1 MRCAFELQVPWS
13 SGELKMARFISFLIG
28 ATLALGTVKPSPMC
42 AQKPGEKSSE
52 QADKSDK
59 SEKTDK
65 GEKSGDKKEEKKEEK
80 KAEEKKP
87 EEKTVQTKHTIR
99 IGGQE
104 IKYTATAGTLLLKL
118 EDGTPKASVF
128 YIAYTKDEVSDTA
141 KRPVTFTFNGGPGS
155 ASIWL
160 HLGAF
165 GPRRVEMGDADL
177 LLPPPYKLVD
187 NQYSLLDLTDLVF
200 IDPVSTGY
208 SRPVPGE
215 AANQYHGIQQDIESV
230 GDFIRLYATRNKR
243 WTSPKFL
250 AGESYGTTRAA
261 GLSGYLQQRYGM
273 YLNGIV
279 LISSILNFQTAEF
292 DTGNDL
298 PYILYL
304 PTYTA
309 IAWYHKKLP
318 ADLQSAGLQ
327 KAVDESRNFAAHEYA
342 DALMSGDNLP
352 AARKAEIAQ
361 KLSRLSGL
369 SPEYLLRSN
378 LRIEIQRFDKE
389 LLRDQRRTVGR
400 LDGRFTGI
408 DEDAAGA
415 RPDYDP
421 SLAAIVG
428 PYTATFHDYV
438 RADLKFESD
447 LFYEYLT
454 GRVRPWSFEPYE
466 NRYVNVAQT
475 LRSAMTQ
482 NPFLH
487 VFVGKGY
494 YDLATPFYAAEYT
507 FDHLSLDDS
516 LRPHLS
522 GGYYQAGHMMYVH
535 LPSLAKL
542 KQDLAQFMQES
553 IPAAQKGSAK

>member
-1 MRCAFELQVPWS
+1 MPRLS
-13 SGELKMARFISFLIG
+13 SLLFQAMLL
-28 ATLALGTVKPSPMC
+28 ATLAGSLR
-42 AQKPGEKSSE
+42 AQKPEEKP
-52 QADKSDK
+52 A
-59 SEKTDK
+59 EKPA
-65 GEKSGDKKEEKKEEK
+65 EKPKEEKKP
-80 KAEEKKP
+80 AP
-87 EEKTVQTKHTIR
+87 EEKTVQSKHSFR
-99 IGGQE
+99 MGGQE
-104 IKYTATAGTLLLKL
+104 IKYTATAGTILLKL
-118 EDGTPKASVF
+118 EDGTPKASLF
-128 YIAYTKDEVSDTA
+128 YIAYTKDDVSDTA
-141 KRPVTFTFNGGPGS
+141 KRPVTFSFNGGPGS

-165 GPRRVEMGDADL
+165 GPRRVEMGDAGA
-177 LLPPPYKLVD
+177 LLPPPYRLVD
-187 NQYSLLDLTDLVF
+187 NQYSLLDITDLVF

-208 SRPVPGE
+208 SRAVPGE
-215 AANQYHGIQQDIESV
+215 APKQFHGIEEDIESV

-261 GLSGYLQQRYGM
+261 GLSGYLQERYGM
-273 YLNGIV
+273 YLNGII

-309 IAWYHKKLP
+309 IAWYHKRLP
-318 ADLQSAGLQ
+318 PDLESGSLE
-327 KAVDESRNFAAHEYA
+327 KAVDVSRNFAAHEYT
-342 DALMSGDNLP
+342 DVLMSGDPLP
-352 AARKAEIAQ
+352 EARKKEMAQ
-361 KLSRLSGL
+361 KLARLTGL
-369 SPEYLLRSN
+369 SAEYVERSN
-378 LRIEIQRFDKE
+378 LRIEIMRFTKE

-428 PYTATFHDYV
+428 PYTAAFHDYA
-438 RADLKFESD
+438 RGDLKFESD

-454 GRVRPWSFEPYE
+454 SRVRPWSFEPYE
-466 NRYVNVAQT
+466 NRYVNVAET
-475 LRSAMTQ
+475 LRNAMTQ

-487 VFVGKGY
+487 VFVAKGY
-494 YDLATPFYAAEYT
+494 YDLATPMFAAEYT
-507 FDHLSLDDS
+507 FDHLRLDET

-522 GGYYQAGHMMYVH
+522 GGYYEAGHMMYVH

-542 KQDLAQFMQES
+542 KQDLTQFMQAS
-553 IPAAQKGSAK
+553 MAQPQGAAR

>member
-1 MRCAFELQVPWS
+1 MQ
-13 SGELKMARFISFLIG
+13 RFVLLMIAAS
-28 ATLALGTVKPSPMC
+28 LAGFAGTQLR
-42 AQKPGEKSSE
+42 AQAPDAKPGEKSE
-52 QADKSDK
+52 AKPGEKASD
-59 SEKTDK
+59 KTDK
-65 GEKSGDKKEEKKEEK
+65 AKD
-80 KAEEKKP
+80 EKKP
-87 EEKTVQTKHTIR
+87 EEKVVQTKHTIK

-104 IKYTATAGTLLLKL
+104 IKYTATAGTILLKL

-128 YIAYTKDEVSDTA
+128 YVAYTKDDVSDTA
-141 KRPVTFTFNGGPGS
+141 KRPITFTFNGGPGS

-165 GPRRVEMGDADL
+165 GPRRVEMGDAGS

-187 NQYSLLDLTDLVF
+187 NECSLLDVTDIVF
-200 IDPVSTGY
+200 IDPVSTGF
-208 SRPVPGE
+208 SRAVPGE
-215 AANQYHGIQQDIESV
+215 PPKQFHGIQEDIESV
-230 GDFIRLYATRNKR
+230 GDFIRLYATRSKR

-273 YLNGIV
+273 YLNGII
-279 LISSILNFQTAEF
+279 LISSILNFETADF
-292 DTGNDL
+292 NTGNDL

-318 ADLQSAGLQ
+318 ADLQTDLR
-327 KAVDESRNFAAHEYA
+327 KAIEESRSFAVHEYT
-342 DALMSGDNLP
+342 DALMGGDVLP
-352 AARKAEIAQ
+352 ATRRTDIAQ
-361 KLSRLSGL
+361 KLSRLTGL
-369 SPEYLLRSN
+369 SPEYIERSN
-378 LRIEIQRFDKE
+378 LRIEIQKFDKE
-389 LLRDQRRTVGR
+389 LLREQRRTVGR

-415 RPDYDP
+415 KPEYDP

-428 PYTATFHDYV
+428 PYTAAFNDYV
-438 RADLKFESD
+438 RGDLKFESD

-454 GRVRPWSFEPYE
+454 GRVQPWSFEAYQ
-466 NRYVNVAQT
+466 NRYVNVAET

-482 NPFLH
+482 NPFLR

-494 YDLATPFYAAEYT
+494 YDLATPFFAAEYT
-507 FDHLSLDDS
+507 FAHLSLDES
-516 LRPHLS
+516 LRGHLS
-522 GGYYQAGHMMYVH
+522 GGYYEAGHMMYVH

-542 KQDLAQFMQES
+542 KQDLAQFIQTSVEQKS
-553 IPAAQKGSAK
+553 ATQKGATK

>member
-1 MRCAFELQVPWS
+1 MRRLTW
-13 SGELKMARFISFLIG
+13 
-28 ATLALGTVKPSPMC
+28 LAIAGWMITIAAAQCS
-42 AQKPGEKSSE
+42 AQKPEEKP
-52 QADKSDK
+52 A
-59 SEKTDK
+59 EKT
-65 GEKSGDKKEEKKEEK
+65 EKAKDEKKD
-80 KAEEKKP
+80 EKKP
-87 EEKTVQTKHTIR
+87 EEKVVQTKHTVK

-104 IKYTATAGTLLLKL
+104 VKYTATAGTILLKL

-128 YIAYTKDEVSDTA
+128 YVAYTKDDVGDTS
-141 KRPVTFTFNGGPGS
+141 KRPVTFTFNGGPGA

-165 GPRRVEMGDADL
+165 GPRRVEMGDVGA

-187 NQYSLLDLTDLVF
+187 NEYSLLDLTDLVF

-208 SRPVPGE
+208 SRAVPGE
-215 AANQYHGIQQDIESV
+215 APKQFHGVQEDIESV

-243 WTSPKFL
+243 WTSPKIL

-273 YLNGIV
+273 YLNGII

-318 ADLQSAGLQ
+318 ADLQTDLQ
-327 KAVDESRNFAAHEYA
+327 KAVSESRNFAAHEYA
-342 DALMSGDNLP
+342 DALMVGDGLP
-352 AARKAEIAQ
+352 AARRAEIAQ

-369 SPEYLLRSN
+369 SPEYLERSN

-415 RPDYDP
+415 RPEYDP

-438 RADLKFESD
+438 RGDLKFESD

-454 GRVRPWSFEPYE
+454 GRVQPWNYEPYE
-466 NRYVNVAQT
+466 NRYINVAET
-475 LRSAMTQ
+475 LRRAMTQ
-482 NPFLH
+482 NPFLR

-507 FDHLSLDDS
+507 FDHLSLDES
-516 LRPHLS
+516 LRGHLS
-522 GGYYQAGHMMYVH
+522 GGYYEGGHMMYVH

-542 KQDLAQFMQES
+542 KSDLGQFIQAS
-553 IPAAQKGSAK
+553 TDQKPATAKAAAK

>member
-1 MRCAFELQVPWS
+1 MRSAGANEQTVFQGKLSMATIS
-13 SGELKMARFISFLIG
+13 SMLVAAM
-28 ATLALGTVKPSPMC
+28 LAAVLGVGVAPRAS
-42 AQKPGEKSSE
+42 AQKPEEKS
-52 QADKSDK
+52 A
-59 SEKTDK
+59 EKANQ
-65 GEKSGDKKEEKKEEK
+65 GGDKKDDKKDEKKD
-80 KAEEKKP
+80 EKKP
-87 EEKTVQTKHTIR
+87 EEKMVQTKHAIK

-104 IKYTATAGTLLLKL
+104 IKYTATAGTILLKL

-128 YIAYTKDEVSDTA
+128 YIAYTKDDVSDTA

-165 GPRRVEMGDADL
+165 GPRRVEMGDAGA

-187 NQYSLLDLTDLVF
+187 NEYSLLDLTDLVF

-208 SRPVPGE
+208 SRAVPGE
-215 AANQYHGIQQDIESV
+215 TPKQFHGIQQDIESV

-273 YLNGIV
+273 YLNGII

-309 IAWYHKKLP
+309 IAWYHKRLP
-318 ADLQSAGLQ
+318 ADLESGGLQ
-327 KAVDESRNFAAHEYA
+327 KAVDESRTFAAHEYT

-352 AARKAEIAQ
+352 AARRTEIAQ
-361 KLSRLSGL
+361 KVSRLTGL
-369 SPEYLLRSN
+369 AADYVMRSN

-408 DEDAAGA
+408 DEDAAGSQ
-415 RPDYDP
+415 PDYDP

-438 RADLKFESD
+438 RGDLKFESD

-454 GRVRPWSFEPYE
+454 GRVRPWSYEPYE
-466 NRYVNVAQT
+466 NRYVNVAAT
-475 LRSAMTQ
+475 LRTAMTQ

-494 YDLATPFYAAEYT
+494 YDLATPFFAAEYT

-522 GGYYQAGHMMYVH
+522 GGYYEAGHMMYVH
-535 LPSLAKL
+535 MPSLAKL
-542 KQDLAQFMQES
+542 KKDLAQFMETS
-553 IPAAQKGSAK
+553 MTAQKGTAK

>member
-1 MRCAFELQVPWS
+1 MVAGILLMVAGIPAS
-13 SGELKMARFISFLIG
+13 
-28 ATLALGTVKPSPMC
+28 
-42 AQKPGEKSSE
+42 AQ
-52 QADKSDK
+52 
-59 SEKTDK
+59 
-65 GEKSGDKKEEKKEEK
+65 
-80 KAEEKKP
+80 KP
-87 EEKTVQTKHTIR
+87 EEKPADKAAEKPKDEKKPATPEEKVVQTRHTVR
-99 IGGQE
+99 VGGQE
-104 IKYTATAGTLLLKL
+104 IKYTATAGTILLKL

-128 YIAYTKDEVSDTA
+128 YVAYTRDDVSDTA
-141 KRPVTFTFNGGPGS
+141 KRPVTFTFNGGPGA

-160 HLGAF
+160 HLGAL
-165 GPRRVEMGDADL
+165 GPRRVEMGDAGAL
-177 LLPPPYKLVD
+177 LAPPYKLVD
-187 NQYSLLDLTDLVF
+187 NEYSLLDVTDLVF
-200 IDPVSTGY
+200 IDPVTTGY
-208 SRPVPGE
+208 SRAVPGE
-215 AANQYHGIQQDIESV
+215 PDKQFHGVEEDIHSV
-230 GDFIRLYATRNKR
+230 GDFIRLYATRNRR

-273 YLNGIV
+273 YFNGII
-279 LISSILNFQTAEF
+279 LISSILNFQTAGF

-318 ADLQSAGLQ
+318 ADLQGDLQ
-327 KAVDESRNFAAHEYA
+327 KAVQESRNFAAHEYA
-342 DALMSGDNLP
+342 DALMVGDGLP
-352 AARKAEIAQ
+352 AARRTEIAQ
-361 KLSRLSGL
+361 KLSRLTGL
-369 SPEYLLRSN
+369 SGEYLERSN

-415 RPDYDP
+415 RPEYDP

-438 RADLKFESD
+438 RGELKFESD

-454 GRVRPWSFEPYE
+454 ARVRPWNYEPYE
-466 NRYVNVAQT
+466 NRYLNVAET
-475 LRSAMTQ
+475 LRVAMTQ
-482 NPFLH
+482 NPFLR

-507 FDHLSLDDS
+507 FDHLSLDES
-516 LRPHLS
+516 LRSHLS
-522 GGYYQAGHMMYVH
+522 GGYYEAGHMMYVH
-535 LPSLAKL
+535 HPSLVKL
-542 KQDLAQFMQES
+542 KADLSQF
-553 IPAAQKGSAK
+553 IVACTDPKIADAKSATK